1 MGLEID
7 PEYGGSGAS
16 FFSAILTIEELA
28 KIDPSVSVFCDIQN
42 TLINTLVRKLGTAEQ
57 KEKYLPRLAQDM
69 VKKKFDSGCCN
80 FSLKYSIF
88 GFRLVAFVFQRP
100 NRDPMHSL

>member
-69 VKKKFDSGCCN
+69 VKK
-80 FSLKYSIF
+80 LALVVLISI
-88 GFRLVAFVFQRP
+88 
-100 NRDPMHSL
+100 

>member
-42 TLINTLVRKLGTAEQ
+42 TLINTLVRKLGTTEQ

-69 VKKKFDSGCCN
+69 VKKN
-80 FSLKYSIF
+80 
-88 GFRLVAFVFQRP
+88 
-100 NRDPMHSL
+100 

>member
-7 PEYGGSGAS
+7 PEYGGSGSS

-42 TLINTLVRKLGTAEQ
+42 TLINTLICKLGTAEQ
-57 KEKYLPRLAQDM
+57 KQKYLPRLAQDM
-69 VKKKFDSGCCN
+69 VLTN
-80 FSLKYSIF
+80 L
-88 GFRLVAFVFQRP
+88 
-100 NRDPMHSL
+100 N